1 MGRVLSLKLKNMHLK
16 DCCMHTSCVAIL
28 TYYLSTKKGQV
39 SLIWYNFIIYPQ
51 IGPKYLSNID
61 I

>member
-16 DCCMHTSCVAIL
+16 DYCMHISCVAIL

-51 IGPKYLSNID
+51 IGP
-61 I
+61 